1 MDEIYATIKNVL
13 AGVLMNGTE
22 AADIATDADL
32 VEEYGLDSL
41 QAISFLLG
49 VEDAF
54 DVELDYDSLNL
65 DLLRS
70 VRIFGAWV
78 ATLDGVAAR

>member
-1 MDEIYATIKNVL
+1 MEEIYATIKNVL

-49 VEDAF
+49 VEDVF
-54 DVELDYDSLNL
+54 DIELDYDSLSL

-70 VRIFGAWV
+70 VRTFGSWV
-78 ATLDGVAAR
+78 ATLDGVASR